1 VVAERPL
8 VVLEVRERG
17 LALLERCRETAE
29 LEALQ
34 PGERKFLRRLAEL
47 GIVELRPLPADW
59 PAVSLLIPVRDRPRQ
74 LAVCLEAVARLDY
87 PADRLEVTVVDD
99 GSAFP
104 LKVGDRVRVVH
115 LPESVGPA
123 GARNLGARESRGE
136 LLAFLDSDCRP
147 DPDWL
152 RRLVAELSDSA
163 VAAAGGRV
171 LGASQRSWLERYE
184 AVRSPLDLGPNYAEA
199 RPRRPVP
206 YLVSASL
213 VVRRTAFE
221 AAGGFDAGLRFG
233 EDVDLCWRLSAR
245 GHQLVYQPLA
255 RVLHDHRGGLGDF
268 ISTRASYGAAEAAL
282 LRRHPENRRWL
293 GLNRPLLL
301 TLAALLARPAL
312 LPIAGL
318 EVGAE
323 ILVGAAR
330 LRREAGLPVRAGAAA
345 LLRGQA
351 AGAYHLG
358 RQLTRYYGLPLGL
371 AARRRRRLLGLVL
384 AGLLGSAVVDWM
396 RLRPALSP
404 VEFAAAQALD
414 DLSYQLGCLRGC
426 LRHRTLAPLRVD
438 LILTGRKRDALP
450 GRRREA
456 GGSL

>member
-1 VVAERPL
+1 VVADRPL
-8 VVLEVRERG
+8 VVLEVQERG

-29 LEALQ
+29 LRALR
-34 PGERKFLRRLAEL
+34 PAERKFLRRLAEL
-47 GIVELRPLPADW
+47 GIVELRPVPVDW

-74 LAVCLEAVARLDY
+74 LAACLEAVARLDY

-99 GSAFP
+99 CSAP
-104 LKVGDRVRVVH
+104 LVQAGDAVRVVR
-115 LPESVGPA
+115 LPSSVGPA
-123 GARNLGARESRGE
+123 SARNLGARESPGE

-152 RRLVAELSDSA
+152 TRLVAELSDPT

-171 LGASQRSWLERYE
+171 LAASQRSWLERYE

-213 VVRRTAFE
+213 VVRRAAFE

-233 EDVDLCWRLSAR
+233 EDVDLCWRLSAA
-245 GHQLVYQPLA
+245 GHQLAYQPLA
-255 RVLHDHRGGLGDF
+255 RVRHDHRGDLRDF
-268 ISTRASYGAAEAAL
+268 VSTRASYGAAEAAL

-312 LPIAGL
+312 LPLAGL
-318 EVGAE
+318 ELAAE
-323 ILVGAAR
+323 TLLGAAR
-330 LRREAGLPVRAGAAA
+330 LRREAGLPVQVGAAA

-371 AARRRRRLLGLVL
+371 AALRHKRLRKLVL
-384 AGLLGSAVVDWM
+384 AGLLGSAAVDWM

-438 LILTGRKRDALP
+438 LVFN
-450 GRRREA
+450 GRRRRGAE
-456 GGSL
+456 SL